1 MVRLQVWTKLEAS
14 EKSEDISSDGQN
26 PVLTK
31 LEALEKSEDIS
42 SDGQTPS
49 DDQT

>member
-1 MVRLQVWTKLEAS
+1 MVRLQVMTKLEAS
-14 EKSEDISSDGQN
+14 EKSGDISSDGQN

-31 LEALEKSEDIS
+31 LEASEKYEDIS